1 MTISYVPLAI
11 NQVRRI
17 PLGTGVELP
26 TLTIILSSP
35 RSGALV
41 KLYHPIPQNDMGS
54 PRVSLPPKY
63 NMISCPYCMHHA

>member
-1 MTISYVPLAI
+1 MTTIYVPLAI
-11 NQVRRI
+11 SHVRRI

-26 TLTIILSSP
+26 TLTILSSP

-63 NMISCPYCMHHA
+63 DMISCPYCMHHA